1 MKILALSPFPPNTVS
16 GNVATLKR
24 LQEGLRDRGHDM
36 EILDV
41 SGPAAAERVSAALG
55 SVRPDV
61 VHLYHAY
68 KAGRFAALLERR
80 PTVLTVSGTDL
91 NDYVADPER
100 ARVIGE
106 ALRRV
111 PVLLTYNSSL
121 AERVTRFFPDAAGRL
136 RVIPKGVRLGN
147 DPFDLRGAAEI
158 PQGSFLFVQAGGIR
172 PVKDNLAALD
182 GLAPLKS
189 HAALVFAGPILDA
202 DYGRTFA
209 ARLAAEPWA
218 RHVPFVPPSAMA
230 AVYRQ
235 ADAVLN
241 TSRSE
246 GLSNALIEAMAC
258 GRPVLAA
265 DIPGNRDLIRPEVT
279 GLLYSGPEDL
289 RRQAR
294 RLVEDADLRRRL
306 GAAAQEFARREFS
319 TEREVGALLSAYEAA
334 RSLNSEAE
342 GP

>member
-1 MKILALSPFPPNTVS
+1 MRILAFSPFPPDTVS
-16 GNVATLKR
+16 GNVATLRR
-24 LQEGLRDRGHDM
+24 LQDGLRARGHDM

-41 SGPAAAERVSAALG
+41 SDPAAAQRLPAVLRSI
-55 SVRPDV
+55 RPDV

-68 KAGRFAALLERR
+68 KAGRFAALLEGR
-80 PTVLTVSGTDL
+80 PAVLTVSGTDL
-91 NDYVADPER
+91 NDYASDPER

-111 PVLLTYNSSL
+111 PVLLTYNPSL
-121 AERVTRFFPDAAGRL
+121 AERVARFFPDVSARL
-136 RVIPKGVRLGN
+136 RLVPKGVRLGS
-147 DPFDLRGAAEI
+147 DPFDLREAAGI
-158 PQGSFLFVQAGGIR
+158 PNGPFLFLQAGGIR

-189 HAALVFAGPILDA
+189 RAALVFAGPILDA

-209 ARLAAEPWA
+209 ARLAGEPWA

-230 AVYRQ
+230 AAYRQ

-306 GAAAQEFARREFS
+306 GAAAQEFAGHEFS
-319 TEREVGALLSAYEAA
+319 TEREVAALLSAYAAA
-334 RSLNSEAE
+334 RSLNPS
-342 GP
+342 GL